1 MSDIKQ
7 YVSSFKVILLYI
19 VLGFLVGILITN
31 TLVKIVRVPSS
42 SMEPTIN
49 ANSKLVVSLVAYV
62 RNTIQRG
69 DVIVF
74 SMGNQNYTKRVL
86 ALPGE
91 TIKCINGQIY
101 INNNLLEESYNTL
114 GVTSD
119 FEEVVVPTD
128 CYFVLGDNR
137 ENSFDSRYWHYP
149 FVTREQIFGRI
160 VMELTPRF
168 KLISR

>member
-7 YVSSFKVILLYI
+7 YMSGFKVILLYI
-19 VLGFLVGILITN
+19 VLGFLVGIVITN

-49 ANSKLVVSLVAYV
+49 ANSKLVVSLVSYV
-62 RNTIQRG
+62 RNKVQRG

-74 SMGNQNYTKRVL
+74 SMGNKDYTKRVL

-101 INNNLLEESYNTL
+101 INNNLLEESYNTI

-119 FEEVVVPTD
+119 FDEVVVPTD

-149 FVTREQIFGRI
+149 FVTKDQIFGRI
-160 VMELTPRF
+160 VMELTPKF